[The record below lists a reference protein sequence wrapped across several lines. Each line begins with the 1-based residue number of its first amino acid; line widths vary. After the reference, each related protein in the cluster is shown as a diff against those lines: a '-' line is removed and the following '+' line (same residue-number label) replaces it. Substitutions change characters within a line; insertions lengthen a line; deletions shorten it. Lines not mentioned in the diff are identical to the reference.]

1 MNEGEKNKRNATN
14 VLGGGGGG
22 GGEWGFGNFL

>member
-22 GGEWGFGNFL
+22 GGGERV